1 MDDPQQ
7 PVLSKVY
14 NRQAVTSVGEGKF
27 PLRLA
32 NIANVVSEEV
42 TSSEN
47 LEKHRIGTKTKVVSG
62 DSNMV
67 VNERDDME
75 KTLNYENSDLFT
87 VKLELKGNQKVN
99 KRHLLLNPD
108 NIETKEEDIDPS
120 NPHNGRKVTNY
131 SNPFIAE
138 PPVVEAKMGPIISP
152 FQLKINT
159 GKGPNNEGSEPKE
172 FSFKSSQNAC
182 MPVPDLNFSGIA
194 GYYCERAHGN
204 SYWHQKENSN
214 GKKNHTSP
222 EKKRLKLGKKISPKQ
237 SRKKTIKHN
246 SGTPELQKFFNRM
259 KEKKNQKIG
268 ILPPKENVQKKESN
282 TEDKDLKRKKSV
294 MELMKKFETRP
305 TTPQKERLILTP
317 KRRKK
322 EESNLKDEERKEKK
336 GGEKESVG
344 TMSQTLEDLASADS
358 MSILKN

>member
-1 MDDPQQ
+1 MVKPKNFNSESKPQIEGMVRQDLIDKGRENVKKSESLEHLESVDPNPPTPLPYCHPPELIMGLMDDPQQ

-14 NRQAVTSVGEGKF
+14 NRQAVTSVGEGEF
-27 PLRLA
+27 PLKLA
-32 NIANVVSEEV
+32 IKANVESEEV

-131 SNPFIAE
+131 SNPFNPFIAE

-159 GKGPNNEGSEPKE
+159 GKSPNNEGLESKE
-172 FSFKSSQNAC
+172 FSLQISQNA
-182 MPVPDLNFSGIA
+182 
-194 GYYCERAHGN
+194 
-204 SYWHQKENSN
+204 
-214 GKKNHTSP
+214 
-222 EKKRLKLGKKISPKQ
+222 
-237 SRKKTIKHN
+237 
-246 SGTPELQKFFNRM
+246 
-259 KEKKNQKIG
+259 
-268 ILPPKENVQKKESN
+268 
-282 TEDKDLKRKKSV
+282 
-294 MELMKKFETRP
+294 
-305 TTPQKERLILTP
+305 
-317 KRRKK
+317 
-322 EESNLKDEERKEKK
+322 
-336 GGEKESVG
+336 
-344 TMSQTLEDLASADS
+344 
-358 MSILKN
+358 